1 MIYKNNNIQI
11 NFTDTTKKG
20 VTGSTFET
28 ILGVIPISGNTF
40 KNMDTFYVEGLFSS
54 SASTTGSV
62 KLYVG
67 SGETLTGAQ
76 QIMSRT
82 FATGRVFQIQER
94 TIHIVRAN
102 GVFDVT
108 PDAGTNFAAS
118 GTGIVTDFRS
128 TTSTI
133 ASIDWTTNKFIF
145 FTVNLGMG
153 TGNFIDQYYIKVW
166 TE

>member
-1 MIYKNNNIQI
+1 
-11 NFTDTTKKG
+11 
-20 VTGSTFET
+20 
-28 ILGVIPISGNTF
+28 
-40 KNMDTFYVEGLFSS
+40 
-54 SASTTGSV
+54 
-62 KLYVG
+62 
-67 SGETLTGAQ
+67 
-76 QIMSRT
+76 MSRT